1 MRLRATTT
9 WQSPPR
15 RAGIVV
21 VVVAHVALI
30 AALASHAP
38 VRRAVVAAAPIVVT
52 FPVALPA
59 EHPTEAAMPLPVRR
73 AARAAPVPAAAPVP
87 STPVESPAPVVLAN
101 PVIREEPQPSPSIV
115 ALPAPSAVAA
125 ASVVAEPVATTPP
138 SFDAAYLDNPA
149 PAYPPLARRAG
160 EQGRV
165 VLRVRVTAQG
175 TAEAVEVRGSS
186 GSTRLDNAALETVK
200 RWRFVPARQG
210 DVAVAAW
217 VLVPIVFTLEH

>member
-1 MRLRATTT
+1 MHARTAAS
-9 WQSPPR
+9 WKSPPR

-21 VVVAHVALI
+21 VVAAHVALI

-38 VRRAVVAAAPIVVT
+38 VRRVAAPAAPIVVT

-59 EHPTEAAMPLPVRR
+59 ELPTEAPKPLPARPAPRR
-73 AARAAPVPAAAPVP
+73 APSPPATPVAAP
-87 STPVESPAPVVLAN
+87 PVESPAPVATDTAA
-101 PVIREEPQPSPSIV
+101 REEPQSPPATSPP
-115 ALPAPSAVAA
+115 ARPAPAAAPLVAA
-125 ASVVAEPVATTPP
+125 PVATTPP

-149 PAYPPLARRAG
+149 PAYPPLARRTG

-165 VLRVRVTAQG
+165 VLRVLVTAQG
-175 TAEAVEVRGSS
+175 TAEAMELRSSS
-186 GSTRLDNAALETVK
+186 GYARLDNAALETVK

-210 DVAVAAW
+210 EVAVAAW